1 MSKHPSS
8 VHEKGGISLGCRL
21 HTAYQD
27 GQSSLDD
34 AGRGP
39 WQLSH
44 CMCYRELPNKY
55 ILSQATA
62 FKAVPIRAIIPPRPV
77 TSACLTCSNCTVG
90 VISNDMQLSNS
101 PAACVAKHGLHL
113 HHRCT
118 NSHPVGNSWA
128 PHIPHV
134 AHMHKH
140 TQIPA
145 HNQVQWDSSAN
156 NSAWTNCAAAAT
168 GPADTKPPST
178 QRTQLLAS
186 NHGAPHR
193 PFTCCPATHTR
204 SQ

>member
-1 MSKHPSS
+1 MAC
-8 VHEKGGISLGCRL
+8 ESLHVL
-21 HTAYQD
+21 QK
-27 GQSSLDD
+27 
-34 AGRGP
+34 
-39 WQLSH
+39 
-44 CMCYRELPNKY
+44 PNKY

-77 TSACLTCSNCTVG
+77 TSACLTCTNCTVG

-113 HHRCT
+113 HHRCA

-156 NSAWTNCAAAAT
+156 NSACTNRAAAAT
-168 GPADTKPPST
+168 GPADAKPPST